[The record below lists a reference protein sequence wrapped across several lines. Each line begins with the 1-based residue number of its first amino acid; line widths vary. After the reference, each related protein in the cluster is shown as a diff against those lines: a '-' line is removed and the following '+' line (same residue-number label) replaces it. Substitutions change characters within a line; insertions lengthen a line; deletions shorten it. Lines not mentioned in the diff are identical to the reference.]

1 VSDDGHVHYEKTDV
15 EPLALLRVGLILVLV
30 TIAIVLAL
38 LPFFS
43 WLHERKMAQDSPPGP
58 IPRYEPG
65 RQVPEPRLQ
74 GRSNA
79 VMEHEG
85 FADSPGL
92 DLAAFRAKQETLATS
107 YDWIDFEAG
116 IVRIPIDRA
125 MLLVAHRGLPSR
137 HDSVAEPEEPRP

>member
-1 VSDDGHVHYEKTDV
+1 MSDDGHVRYEKTDV

-30 TIAIVLAL
+30 TIAIVLAV

-43 WLHERKMAQDSPPGP
+43 WLHERKMAQDPPPGP

-74 GRSNA
+74 GRSHA
-79 VMEHEG
+79 GMEHDS
-85 FADSPGL
+85 FADAPAL
-92 DLAAFRAKQETLATS
+92 DLRAFRAKQETLATS
-107 YDWIDFEAG
+107 YDWIDSQAG
-116 IVRIPIDRA
+116 IVRIPINRA

-137 HDSVAEPEEPRP
+137 HDSAAEPGEPQP